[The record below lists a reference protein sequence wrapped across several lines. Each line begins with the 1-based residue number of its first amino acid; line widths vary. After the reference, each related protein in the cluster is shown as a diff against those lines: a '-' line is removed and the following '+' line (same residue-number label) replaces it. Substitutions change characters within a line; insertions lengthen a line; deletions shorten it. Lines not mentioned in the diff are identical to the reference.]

1 MRVRVRVR
9 VSYPNPN
16 PNPNPNQLLTNGIT
30 DEVVG
35 AMRMLVD
42 YILKG
47 GAPSG
52 DGREVSTDE
61 T

>member
-1 MRVRVRVR
+1 M
-9 VSYPNPN
+9 STLPEEQI
-16 PNPNPNQLLTNGIT
+16 QLLTNGIT